1 MATIALKRLED
12 PPLLRGR
19 GRYVD
24 DVVRAGMLHAVVVR
38 SAYAHARLREVDV
51 SRAAAHPGVVA
62 CLTAR
67 DLHPVPTIPLRQGGK
82 PGYAAYL
89 QPPLAT
95 DRVRYVGEPVAVIV
109 AADATAAADARELV
123 RVVYEGMPAV
133 VDPAEAMRDGTTR
146 LFADGNVADSWTT
159 TVGDVDAALSGAACV
174 VTERFSIGRQTGVP
188 LEPRGLVAEWDA
200 GANRLTVWGPT
211 KIPYF
216 SRRTLA
222 TLLEL
227 DEAQIDVVA
236 CDVGGGFGV
245 RGEFYPEDFLIPH
258 LARRLC
264 RPIKW
269 VEERRE
275 QFLAINHS
283 RQQDWSVTIAADA
296 RGRLLALDATL
307 VNVMGGYLR
316 PHGVWV
322 AALTTSYLAG
332 PYRVPAFRCRTSCV
346 MTNRTPTGSVRSPG
360 FYEGAFVRERM
371 MDLLAARL
379 GCDPAEIRRRNLA
392 APGDDGYAVNAVAA
406 SVIGREAD
414 FTGENFGAMFEQ
426 ALKASAYDARVA
438 ACRERNQAGGA
449 LRYGVGLAAV
459 VETSGVGP
467 FESARV
473 ALTPDG
479 AITLACGATS
489 VGQGIATTLAQVCAE
504 VLTVPPAEI
513 DLHLG
518 DTRWMA
524 HGVGSSASRSMVM
537 AGSAVHGAAVRLRER
552 IVALAAEHF
561 EASPGDVTL
570 HDGAAIVRG
579 MPGRRCTLRE
589 IAAMTTEPLQA
600 EWRHETTKSLG
611 SLSVHVCAVAVDTTT
626 GEVHPETYVVLCDVG
641 RAINPSIVDGQLVGG
656 VVYGLGHAT
665 MEELVY
671 DASGQLVTGT
681 LMDYALPRA
690 DGAPAVEIVRHDVP
704 APSNPLGVKGAGEAG
719 TSGVGAALANAVANA
734 VGPAAA
740 RQLPITAS
748 RVLAALDATTP
759 SS

>member
-1 MATIALKRLED
+1 MNAAIKRLED
-12 PPLLRGR
+12 PRLLAGR
-19 GRYVD
+19 GCYVD

-38 SAYAHARLREVDV
+38 SAHAHARLRDVDV
-51 SRAAAHPGVVA
+51 SRAAAHPGVIA

-67 DLHPVPTIPLRQGGK
+67 DLHPVPTIPIRQGGK
-82 PGYAAYL
+82 PRHAAYL

-109 AADATAAADARELV
+109 ATDRVAAVDARELV
-123 RVVYEGMPAV
+123 QIVCEEVPAV
-133 VDPAEAMRDGTTR
+133 VDPAEAMRDGATR
-146 LFADGNVADSWTT
+146 LFPDGNVADSWTT
-159 TVGDVDAALSGAACV
+159 TVGDVDAALPGAACV

-188 LEPRGLVAEWDA
+188 LEPRGLVAEWDV
-200 GANRLTVWGPT
+200 GANRLTVWGST

-216 SRRTLA
+216 NRRTLA

-227 DEAQIDVVA
+227 DEAQIDFVA

-245 RGEFYPEDFLIPH
+245 RGEFYPEDFLVPH
-258 LARRLC
+258 LARRLG
-264 RPIKW
+264 RPVKW

-283 RQQDWSVTIAADA
+283 RQQEWSITVAADA

-307 VNVMGGYLR
+307 VNVMGAYLR
-316 PHGVWV
+316 THGVWV
-322 AALTTSYLAG
+322 AALTTAYLPG

-346 MTNRTPTGSVRSPG
+346 MTNRTPTGTVRGPG

-371 MDLLAARL
+371 MDLLAARV

-392 APGDDGYAVNAVAA
+392 APDDERYSVNVVAT

-414 FTGENFGAMFEQ
+414 FTGEDFGAMFEQ
-426 ALKASAYDARVA
+426 ALKVSEYDARVA
-438 ACRERNQAGGA
+438 GCRQRNEAGGA
-449 LRYGVGLAAV
+449 VRYGVGLAAV

-473 ALTPDG
+473 GLTPDG
-479 AITLACGATS
+479 TVTLACGATS
-489 VGQGIATTLAQVCAE
+489 VGQGLPTTLAQVCAE
-504 VLTVPPAEI
+504 VLTVPPGEI
-513 DLHLG
+513 DVHLG
-518 DTRWMA
+518 DTRWMP

-537 AGSAVHGAAVRLRER
+537 AGNAVHGAAVRLRER
-552 IVALAAEHF
+552 VVALAAERF
-561 EASPGDVTL
+561 EASPDDVTL

-579 MPGRRCTLRE
+579 MPDRRCTLRE
-589 IAAMTTEPLQA
+589 IAAMATAPLLA

-611 SLSVHVCAVAVDTTT
+611 SLSVHVCVVGVDTTT
-626 GEVHPETYVVLCDVG
+626 GEVRPETYFVLCDVG
-641 RAINPSIVDGQLVGG
+641 RAINPAIVDGQLVGG
-656 VVYGLGHAT
+656 VIQGLGHAT

-690 DGAPAVEIVRHDVP
+690 DGVPAVEIVRHDVP

-740 RQLPITAS
+740 GRLPITAS
-748 RVLAALDATTP
+748 RVLAALDGPVATT
-759 SS
+759 